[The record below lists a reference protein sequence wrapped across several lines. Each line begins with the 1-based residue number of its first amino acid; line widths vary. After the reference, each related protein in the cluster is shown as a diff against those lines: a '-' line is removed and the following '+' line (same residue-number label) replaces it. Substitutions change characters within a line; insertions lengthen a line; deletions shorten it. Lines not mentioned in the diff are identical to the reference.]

1 MTMKTSKL
9 GMYQPRAR
17 RNGRDTDANNY
28 DQRYQ
33 PRWRYILMNVVYFL
47 DSHCTHFGN
56 PWRNCSSGACYRRI
70 YLQSQSSIYALQ
82 VRRRNATFKASQWG
96 LIRRDVQE
104 KNSGVINPKAI
115 LRFIAYEHLFRT
127 PPPLIERKSKKS
139 IIIISHY
146 SSVRQ
151 PGCRNEKIFLGDCH
165 VPIFHPSNE
174 SNPYEVHLHTTRN
187 EMTRVRDREIKIV
200 NFTPRTDSVNLVVV
214 AVDCN
219 VGHCLPIAYSRLC
232 QHKKTLTVQEGG
244 RLGIETVCLLYR
256 ARQKV
261 REIRRCKSMT
271 LQSHSSE
278 NWSTR
283 PSMGCSSRGRRCP
296 SWSPD
301 GFGIYRDEWEG
312 NLENSGRD
320 RFESR
325 TCLDW
330 GETRLGQY
338 RR

>member
-1 MTMKTSKL
+1 
-9 GMYQPRAR
+9 
-17 RNGRDTDANNY
+17 
-28 DQRYQ
+28 
-33 PRWRYILMNVVYFL
+33 MNVVYFL
-47 DSHCTHFGN
+47 DSHCHFGN
-56 PWRNCSSGACYRRI
+56 PWRNCSSGTCYRRI

-82 VRRRNATFKASQWG
+82 VRRNATFKASQWG
-96 LIRRDVQE
+96 LIRRDAQE
-104 KNSGVINPKAI
+104 KNSGVINSKAI

-139 IIIISHY
+139 IITISHY
-146 SSVRQ
+146 TSIQQ

-165 VPIFHPSNE
+165 VPIFYPSNE

-187 EMTRVRDREIKIV
+187 EMTRVRDREIKEIV

-219 VGHCLPIAYSRLC
+219 VGHCLPISYSRLC

-261 REIRRCKSMT
+261 QEIWRCKSMT

-283 PSMGCSSRGRRCP
+283 PSMGCSSQGRRCP
-296 SWSPD
+296 SWSPRW
-301 GFGIYRDEWEG
+301 IRHIQ
-312 NLENSGRD
+312 NSGRD

-325 TCLDW
+325 TCLNW
-330 GETRLGQY
+330 GETRLWQY